1 MNTET
6 IVNSWASA
14 QKSGALLPCPRCGN
28 MRMYSNLYENALS
41 RRCNLHICPSCGSQE
56 TLEDYHRVESSKLPL
71 AGWFL
76 FKTVF
81 GQPYEEKQEDGNY
94 SFDTMQPVT
103 VTAKDV
109 ETILVTALEGH
120 AVLAW
125 CGSIELEDPLGDYVS
140 EHVARGG
147 EATIITVDGD
157 KVYLNAA
164 KLVHGLH
171 QWFLEGHDTS
181 GAVNNGEIDTSE
193 IDDETADAILQYAV
207 FGELVY
213 G

>member
-1 MNTET
+1 MKTET
-6 IVNSWASA
+6 IINSWAAA
-14 QKSGALLPCPRCGN
+14 QKTGVPLPCPRCGN
-28 MRMYSNLYENALS
+28 MRMYSNLYENAFS
-41 RRCNLHICPSCGSQE
+41 RRCILYICPHCGSQE
-56 TLEDYHRVESSKLPL
+56 TLEDYHRVEEDKLPL

-81 GQPYEEKQEDGNY
+81 GQPYEEKQDNGNFA
-94 SFDTMQPVT
+94 FDATQPVT
-103 VTAKDV
+103 VTTKDV

-125 CGSIELEDPLGDYVS
+125 CGSVELEDPLGDYVS

-171 QWFLEGHDTS
+171 QWFLEGYDTK
-181 GAVNNGEIDTSE
+181 GVVNDGEIDTSE
-193 IDDETADAILQYAV
+193 IDGETADAILQYAV